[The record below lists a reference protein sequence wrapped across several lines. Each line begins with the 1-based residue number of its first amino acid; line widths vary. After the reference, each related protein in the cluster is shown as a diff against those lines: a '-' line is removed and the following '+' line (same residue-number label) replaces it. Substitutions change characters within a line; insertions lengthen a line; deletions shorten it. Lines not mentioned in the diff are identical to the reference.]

1 MPGCTHHFNVVK
13 DSRHLL
19 YSLHHL
25 LRILGI
31 FCFSRHLFIK
41 RHLPAHCW
49 VLHLK
54 YNTSMCIMNRM
65 NRFIQECV
73 YYLLSLS
80 KEIKS
85 LPTLPCRCRLL
96 CKNSLTSSS
105 VSFYELKKPRF
116 GGHLQSYSLVINSTQ
131 PLNKFGKEKSNRDI
145 WLWKKYYYYIYREWD
160 KIISTHFVSK
170 YMLTKKQRFCTIEI

>member
-1 MPGCTHHFNVVK
+1 MSLFSQALHCLLGYGHRIRDKDFLNGEPVPDLLLLRMPGCTHHFNVVK

-25 LRILGI
+25 LRIIGI

-54 YNTSMCIMNRM
+54 YNTSMCIMNKM

-73 YYLLSLS
+73 YYLLSIS

-116 GGHLQSYSLVINSTQ
+116 GGHL
-131 PLNKFGKEKSNRDI
+131 
-145 WLWKKYYYYIYREWD
+145 
-160 KIISTHFVSK
+160 
-170 YMLTKKQRFCTIEI
+170 